1 MATAATLTDSLAA
14 ERDAVPLLAARQS
27 ALCVRGVG
35 KRFGALV
42 ALESVDLEVRQGEVH
57 CLLGENGAGK
67 STLCNIVFGVQ
78 RPDSGSLSLLG
89 KPYAPARPADALRAG
104 VAMVH
109 QHFSLV
115 GNLSALDN
123 FRLGRARRRTDTSCP
138 KFVPGSPPPLR
149 FEGRV
154 EPGPMGH
161 SALGTSFT
169 SGETR
174 RGLRVS
180 PTSELAERAR
190 ALCER
195 FGFMLDLRR
204 PVEQLSVG
212 ERQRIEIVKCLLD
225 EPALLVLDEPTAV
238 LPPPQIAGLLG
249 LCRQV
254 AEGGCGVLLVTH
266 KLAEIGAVADRT
278 SVLRRGRVVETVDMR
293 EADLDALVRSMV
305 GREVRSLAT
314 GAAVSEPRGARVAPA
329 ARDAASRP
337 VLEVDALRFEERLGV
352 ERLHA
357 SFALRPGEI
366 VGVAGVEGNGQSEL
380 AAILSGM
387 LAPSSGTVRLNGKDV
402 TGLSPRELT
411 RLGVGCVS
419 EDRHATGCH
428 LGLSVAENLYLG
440 SLERFTRFGWLDRA
454 RMHGAAAAV
463 LQEFQVRGAARDPM
477 GSLSGGNQQKVVLA
491 RELGLQGLT
500 FLLAA
505 QPTRGLDVGAIE
517 AVYTQIRRA
526 RERGAGVLLISSEL
540 EELLSVSD
548 RVLVVYRGRIVGE
561 RPGGLGQHEAVGR
574 LMSGQSSGE
583 VATA

>member
-14 ERDAVPLLAARQS
+14 ERYAVPLLAAPQS
-27 ALCVRGVG
+27 ALCLRGVG

-42 ALESVDLEVRQGEVH
+42 ALESVELEVRQGEVH

-123 FRLGRARRRTDTSCP
+123 FRLGRARRRT
-138 KFVPGSPPPLR
+138 
-149 FEGRV
+149 E
-154 EPGPMGH
+154 
-161 SALGTSFT
+161 
-169 SGETR
+169 
-174 RGLRVS
+174 
-180 PTSELAERAR
+180 ELAERAR

-195 FGFMLDLRR
+195 FGFTLDLRR

-314 GAAVSEPRGARVAPA
+314 GAAASEPRVGARVAPA

-337 VLEVDALRFEERLGV
+337 VLEVDALRFEDRLGV

-387 LAPSSGTVRLNGKDV
+387 LTPSSGTVRLNGKDV

-454 RMHGAAAAV
+454 RMHEAAAAV

-505 QPTRGLDVGAIE
+505 QPTRGLDVGAVE
-517 AVYTQIRRA
+517 AVYAQIRRA

-561 RPGGLGQHEAVGR
+561 RAGGLGQHEAVGR

-583 VATA
+583 AAAA